1 MTLTACRESRPA
13 GENPFF
19 AEWDTPFG
27 VPPFDRIAPGHYMP
41 AFERAMSLHREEIEA
56 IESCGDE
63 PTFENVIVAFDRS
76 GEMLDRVGSVFGMIC
91 AADLNDE
98 LQAVQ
103 EQVMPLL
110 TAHYDRI
117 LLDEKLFAR
126 IKSVYDARRTLG
138 LDAEQLRL
146 TEKIYDDFVRAG
158 ALLDTQS
165 KERLSAI
172 NSELTSLEVSFGNNV
187 LAANNAFALTLTDEE
202 ELAGMSASMRT
213 IAREKA
219 DERGLEK
226 SWVVTL
232 DQPSRVPFLTYSTRR
247 DLREQLYKAYV
258 DRCGEG
264 CANDNRALVA
274 DFARLRSEKARLLG
288 YPDFASYVTAAQMA
302 GTPQA
307 VYALLDEVWKPA
319 LERARTEADQM
330 ERIMRAEHPQDTLEA
345 WDWWYYAEKLRKR
358 DYDLDD
364 AMLRPYFALEN
375 VRDGIFFLS
384 NRLYG
389 VTFRPVAVPVYHKDC
404 SAYEVLDVDGSHLGV
419 LYLDFFPRASKSGGA
434 WCGSYRGQSYDDEGN
449 RIAPVVSIV
458 CNFTPPTRTTPS
470 LLTLDETQTFFHEFG
485 HALHSLFAD
494 VKYRSLAN
502 VEGDFVELPS
512 QIMENWA
519 TEPEMLRQYAVHYNT
534 GEVIPDRLVERIRK
548 SGEFNQG
555 FATTEMIAA
564 ALIDMDVHSLAACE
578 DFEADEFEAE
588 AMRRRGLIRQIA
600 PRYRYPYFQHIFNGG
615 YSAGYYFYIWAEVL
629 DKDAFEAFRESGDI
643 FDRRTAERFRRLLSR
658 GGSADGMTLYRDFR
672 GADPDKRA
680 MLSARGLLPKKQA
693 QASDT
698 NE

>member
-117 LLDEKLFAR
+117 LLDERLFAR

-172 NSELTSLEVSFGNNV
+172 NSELTSLEVRFGNNV

-288 YPDFASYVTAAQMA
+288 YSDFASYVTAAQMA

-345 WDWWYYAEKLRKR
+345 WDWWYYAERLRKR

-564 ALIDMDVHSLAACE
+564 ALIDMDVHSLSDCAG
-578 DFEADEFEAE
+578 FEADEFEAE